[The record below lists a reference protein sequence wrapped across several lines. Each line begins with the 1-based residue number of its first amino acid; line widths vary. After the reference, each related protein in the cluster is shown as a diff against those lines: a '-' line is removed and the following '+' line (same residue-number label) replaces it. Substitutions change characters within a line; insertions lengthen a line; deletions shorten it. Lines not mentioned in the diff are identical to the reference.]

1 MGKTAVILGATG
13 LTGGMVLDL
22 LLNDPRY
29 SKIRALSRRSLG
41 AKHSKLEEYIINMED
56 LNSSQS
62 LFIADEL
69 YCCIGSTKAKTPDE
83 EAYRRI
89 DFGIPVHAARI
100 CKDNGVT
107 SFLVISSLGA
117 DVKSKIFYS
126 RLKGEMES
134 AVRNYGIKKTVIL
147 RPSLIGGQRQEKRP
161 GEQIGQIA
169 MKLVNPFLIG
179 PLKVYRT
186 IDPGCIAKAMVWLAN
201 NPTEKP
207 IFLSDELQQIAAD
220 EY

>member
-13 LTGGMVLDL
+13 LTGGMVLEL

-83 EAYRRI
+83 DAYRAI
-89 DFGIPVHAARI
+89 DFGIPVNAARI
-100 CKDNGVT
+100 CKENGIST
-107 SFLVISSLGA
+107 FLVISSLGA
-117 DVKSKIFYS
+117 NVRSKIFYS
-126 RLKGEMES
+126 RLKGEMEAAVLHFEIEKTKFLCS
-134 AVRNYGIKKTVIL
+134 SRAVRTTN
-147 RPSLIGGQRQEKRP
+147 
-161 GEQIGQIA
+161 
-169 MKLVNPFLIG
+169 
-179 PLKVYRT
+179 
-186 IDPGCIAKAMVWLAN
+186 
-201 NPTEKP
+201 
-207 IFLSDELQQIAAD
+207 
-220 EY
+220 